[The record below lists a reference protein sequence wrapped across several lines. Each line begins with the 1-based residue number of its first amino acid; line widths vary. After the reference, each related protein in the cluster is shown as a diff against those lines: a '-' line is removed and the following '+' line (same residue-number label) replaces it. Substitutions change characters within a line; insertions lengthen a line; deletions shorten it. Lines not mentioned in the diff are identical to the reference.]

1 MHSKLLRLELLCA
14 QALQESVGPASAVP
28 LLEAAHAT
36 GDGRLLAQCRRYVA
50 DNAAEVRASGGV
62 EQLRDLGVAKGP
74 CSATRS
80 TRWRSSRERWQRTR
94 SRGATLTGHNFTSWS
109 SRSNAR
115 SAIGEAWLPTHES
128 SYRHYHLSPGGRKAS
143 DCLCS
148 RSITR
153 SGLTKPSG
161 VHFHGHRLRARG

>member
-1 MHSKLLRLELLCA
+1 MEIGLAEMHLLRKHGAACRPMLFCYCPQPTIRCCLPPEGGQGQGQPVWRQMYA
-14 QALQESVGPASAVP
+14 AVSV
-28 LLEAAHAT
+28 AT
-36 GDGRLLAQCRRYVA
+36 TFA
-50 DNAAEVRASGGV
+50 
-62 EQLRDLGVAKGP
+62 RDWL
-74 CSATRS
+74 
-80 TRWRSSRERWQRTR
+80 
-94 SRGATLTGHNFTSWS
+94 
-109 SRSNAR
+109 SNAR